1 MFRFLK
7 NALWVLIA
15 VSQFSCSQ
23 KRLVS
28 DERYIDEIEKS
39 FAERLELAGSRENA
53 LFGVL
58 SKHLSPETETALKF
72 LYAYMPL
79 SDLADY
85 NGVFFLEGA
94 RKALNARDLVPWGE
108 DIPDEIFMH
117 YVLPL
122 RVNNENLDS
131 FRIAYF
137 DEIHD
142 RIRGKNL
149 TDAALEINYWCQ
161 EKVSYQPA
169 DSRTSAPM
177 STILSARGRC
187 GEESTLT
194 VAALRTAGIPARQV
208 YTPRWAHSDDNHA
221 WVEVYIDGEWFY
233 MGACEPEPVLDRGW
247 FTEPARRAM
256 LVHTK
261 SFGAPW
267 GDENAIIKHRNFTEV
282 NNLSKY
288 AVTKRIFV
296 RVEDADGTP
305 VPGAIVEYKL
315 YNYAEFYPIAMVPAG
330 SDGMSSLET
339 GMGSL
344 LVWASKDGKYDWSA
358 VNIAETD
365 TVVLTIAE
373 RNEAG
378 LVADLDLLIPP
389 VLEPLPG
396 LPDEIIEKNAERVAN
411 GNTIRKEY
419 VDSWIKPEEA
429 ASSARKIGIDAGKA
443 RIIFA
448 RSMGNYS
455 EIMKFLVETPG
466 ELRGLAVLMLEL
478 LPDKDLR
485 DTKASVLSDHLL
497 NYSRSGVKSNSLSAE
512 YILNPR
518 IANEIL
524 SPWRGYLMEEID
536 GIFGSSV
543 VKDPEMFVKFLER
556 YIRIEEDENY
566 YKTPITPAGVFELRV
581 SDIES
586 RAICFVAMCRSAGVP
601 SRLEPSRKIPQYWV
615 NNRWR
620 DVYFTGQENP
630 GTARGFLKI
639 TSRQT
644 NPVPEYYTHF
654 TIARFSKGRYITLEY
669 DYNRKAADFMEE
681 LELPPGQYMLVT
693 GNRLSDRILS
703 RLTFFELREE
713 EHRTLE
719 IEVRSDTARPG
730 VLGNINLEMITGLF
744 SDSAELLRNSLL
756 NGAVVAWIEPG
767 QEPTRHIF
775 NDLPLLKEELDDWG
789 GSFMFLTVSENSSD
803 ALRIEELKDLPDKS
817 FFGTDLDLKAFKNNV
832 SLEKDHGTS
841 LPVIVQCD
849 NRGRIIF
856 ISTGY
861 RIGIGETILRNVN

>member
-1 MFRFLK
+1 MFRFQEK
-7 NALWVLIA
+7 ALWVLIS
-15 VSQFSCSQ
+15 VTLFSCSQ
-23 KRLVS
+23 KRLIS
-28 DERYIDEIEKS
+28 DERYIEEIEKS
-39 FAERLELAGSRENA
+39 FSERQELAANREIA
-53 LFGVL
+53 LFGVF
-58 SKHLSPETETALKF
+58 SRHLSPETEIALKF

-85 NGVFFLEGA
+85 NGGFFLEGV
-94 RKALNARDLVPWGE
+94 RKALSARDMVPWGK
-108 DIPDEIFMH
+108 DIPEEIFMH
-117 YVLPL
+117 YVLPP

-137 DEIHD
+137 DEIHE
-142 RIRGKNL
+142 RIRGKTL

-169 DSRTSAPM
+169 DIRTSAPM

-267 GDENAIIKHRNFTEV
+267 GNENAINKHRNYTEV

-288 AVTKRIFV
+288 ATTRKIYV
-296 RVEDADGTP
+296 RVQDEDDSPAA
-305 VPGAIVEYKL
+305 GALVEYKL
-315 YNYAEFYPIAMVPAG
+315 YNYAEFYPIATVPTG
-330 SDGMSSLET
+330 SDGISSFET
-339 GMGSL
+339 GLGSL
-344 LVWASKDGKYDWSA
+344 LIWASKEGRYDWAA

-365 TVVLTIAE
+365 TVVLRLGKT
-373 RNEAG
+373 NEPG
-378 LVADLDLLIPP
+378 FVSEFDLLIPP
-389 VLEPLPG
+389 VQEPLPG
-396 LPDEIIEKNAERVAN
+396 LSGEIVEKNAERVNN
-411 GNTIRKEY
+411 GNSIRQEY
-419 VDSWIKPEEA
+419 IDSWIKPDEA
-429 ASSARKIGIDAGKA
+429 ASAGRKIGIDAGKS
-443 RIIFA
+443 RNIFA
-448 RSMGNYS
+448 RSMGNYR
-455 EIMKFLVETPG
+455 EIMKFLNEAPDS
-466 ELRGLAVLMLEL
+466 LKGLAVTMLEI

-485 DTKASVLSDHLL
+485 DTKASVLSDHLI
-497 NYSRSGVKSNSLSAE
+497 NYSRNRMRTSNMSSE

-536 GIFGSSV
+536 GIFGSTV

-556 YIRIEEDENY
+556 YVRIEEGENY

-581 SDIES
+581 SDEES

-601 SRLEPSRKIPQYWV
+601 ARLEPARKIPQYWI

-620 DVYFTGQENP
+620 DVYFAGQEKP
-630 GTARGFLKI
+630 GAARGYLKI
-639 TSRQT
+639 TTSQT

-654 TIARFSKGRYITLEY
+654 TISRFTNGRYITLEY
-669 DYNRKAADFMEE
+669 DYNRKATDFRAE
-681 LELPPGQYMLVT
+681 LELPAGHYMLVT

-703 RLTFFELREE
+703 RLSFFELREG
-713 EHRTLE
+713 EHTTLE
-719 IEVRSDTARPG
+719 IKVRSDTVRPQ
-730 VLGNINLEMITGLF
+730 VLGSIDLAKITGLF
-744 SDSAELLRNSLL
+744 DDAPELLQNTLAK
-756 NGAVVAWIEPG
+756 GGVVAWIEPV

-775 NDLPLLKEELDDWG
+775 HDLPLLKTELDDWG
-789 GSFMFLTVSENSSD
+789 GSFMFLTVSKNSRS
-803 ALRIEELKDLPDKS
+803 ALNLEELKGMPEKS
-817 FFGTDLDLKAFKNNV
+817 YFATDQDMESFKMNV
-832 SLEKDHGTS
+832 SLDKDYGTS
-841 LPVIVQCD
+841 LPFIVQC
-849 NRGRIIF
+849 NSRGQVVF
-856 ISTGY
+856 VSTGY
-861 RIGIGETILRNVN
+861 SIGIGETILRNVN